1 MGDSQHLDEWTDAA
15 SAGTYTPLAKERL
28 LEMFGWTAI
37 YGPANSWTGT
47 TGEAAA
53 MIRELLRERIGLKE
67 RLEAA
72 LERID
77 DNMQSGMER
86 DLCDE

>member
-28 LEMFGWTAI
+28 LEMFGWSTR
-37 YGPANSWTGT
+37 YGPPNCWTGT

-53 MIRELLRERIGLKE
+53 MIRELLRERIGLRE
-67 RLEAA
+67 Q
-72 LERID
+72 LERATD
-77 DNMQSGMER
+77 E
-86 DLCDE
+86 CDRLRGIHP